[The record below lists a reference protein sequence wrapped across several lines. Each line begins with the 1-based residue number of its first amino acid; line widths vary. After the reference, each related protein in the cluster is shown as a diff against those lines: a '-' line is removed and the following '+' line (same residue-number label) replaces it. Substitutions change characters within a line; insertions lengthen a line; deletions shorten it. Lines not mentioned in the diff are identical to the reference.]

1 MNAQC
6 FVVFLVA
13 SWIGLQ
19 QNRPYTALVIYENLH
34 QQVKKPALIRILDE
48 LTEEGH
54 LQSKGQSIRGVAVAS
69 TRAHTRKDGGPS
81 IADAFALA

>member
-1 MNAQC
+1 MLNASPAVC
-6 FVVFLVA
+6 VVCLP
-13 SWIGLQ
+13 GLQ

-54 LQSKGQSIRGVAVAS
+54 LQSKGQSSRGGNVDV
-69 TRAHTRKDGGPS
+69 R
-81 IADAFALA
+81 